1 MQGVPCRVLLWVVA
15 LLIAAPTDTAAAT
28 KSTASASAVTVGTV
42 IGLRGKRVLV
52 PVQFNGDGDTSELSA
67 DISFTG
73 GAIKFNVNAPQA
85 GYGGATC
92 QRISDNLLHLQV
104 GPTGS
109 PLSNDIRYCDMAID
123 VDPTASGGSVV
134 LAVSATCTDSIG
146 SPSSCQTTNGA
157 VQITDVQ
164 TSLLDGV
171 NVVIAGY
178 EGTAQESRQLRIS
191 NLGTG
196 SLGLNCAFIPSDP
209 SLSLVFA
216 SSVAA
221 GSYTDVVATCQ
232 LPALHAP
239 DVVSALHCLTTDP
252 IRSVLVYN
260 VDCTTV
266 AVGDSLPGDQLLDGQ
281 LKAGD
286 QLGSA
291 VTQSSLSNGNVGVV
305 ALGAP
310 FGGGDNS
317 GRVILYEGDTQVSR
331 SGPKGL
337 VNEIDGARRRVATL
351 GPPPRPEGKAATT
364 SPIDKFGSAVVM
376 TPDGLRI
383 IIGAPGDGNG
393 GYLGVVYVYD
403 RPNTPGGW
411 ADLDTSNPA
420 TPVTRI
426 NPPTTAVG
434 VGPSEFGDG
443 LALTPDGDLVVAA
456 PGSTVSG
463 TSKAGAVFRYPKSG
477 TSYTAEPDFTVTSPF
492 RVTDGR
498 FGDAIA
504 MDDVALV
511 VGAPQEGANNSQAG
525 AAYLIDYIAST
536 FQGPQPILDAL
547 LQQAG
552 NKFGTS
558 VAISGGVAVVGA
570 PGADTS
576 AGSNSGAA
584 GAYTIDQSPPVPGPL
599 TTLIPQAG
607 DDQGAGSAVATN
619 GEIIAVGAPGLLT
632 GIGPTYPGK
641 VFAFQLRPTPTQAVA
656 LKQTLRGAGGR
667 AGDRF
672 GREVSI
678 NRREIVVGAPLRS
691 LVVNG
696 APPVPQVG
704 QGDPFII
711 DGVFR
716 SGFE

>member
-1 MQGVPCRVLLWVVA
+1 MQGILCRAVLWVMVAVLL
-15 LLIAAPTDTAAAT
+15 APGQAFAAAKHT
-28 KSTASASAVTVGTV
+28 VSASVVTVGTV
-42 IGLRGKRVLV
+42 TGLRGKRVIV
-52 PVQFNGDGDTSELSA
+52 PVHFNGDGDTSELMV

-73 GAIKFNVNAPQA
+73 SDIKVSSTSPPV

-92 QRISDNLLHLQV
+92 VRISNTEVQV
-104 GPTGS
+104 HVPATGS
-109 PLSNDIRYCDMAID
+109 PLPTDINYCDIAID
-123 VDPTASGGSVV
+123 VDPTASGGTVA
-134 LAVSATCTDSIG
+134 LNLMAGCIDSIG
-146 SPSSCQTTNGA
+146 TSSNCQTVAGA
-157 VQITDVQ
+157 VRITDVQ
-164 TSLLDGV
+164 TSLQDGV

-178 EGTAQESRQLRIS
+178 EGTAQESRQLRIT
-191 NLGTG
+191 NLGTS
-196 SLGLNCAFIPSDP
+196 SLSLNCAFIPADS
-209 SLSLVFA
+209 SLSLVFP

-221 GSYTDVVATCQ
+221 GTYADVVATCQ

-239 DVVSALHCLTTDP
+239 DVVSALHCLTSDS

-260 VDCTTV
+260 VNCTTV
-266 AVGDSLPGDQLLDGQ
+266 AIGDSLPGDQLLDGQ

-317 GRVILYEGDTQVSR
+317 GRVILFEGDTQVSR

-337 VNEIDGARRRVATL
+337 VNEIEGIRKRVATL
-351 GPPPRPEGKAATT
+351 GPPPRSKDKASTT

-383 IIGAPGDGNG
+383 IIGAPGNG
-393 GYLGVVYVYD
+393 SGSYLGEVYVYQ
-403 RPNTPGGW
+403 RPSTPGGW
-411 ADLDTSNPA
+411 ADLDTSDPS
-420 TPVTRI
+420 TPVIRI

-434 VGPSEFGDG
+434 VAPVEFGDG
-443 LALTPDGDLVVAA
+443 LALTPDGDLIVAA
-456 PGSTVSG
+456 PGSTVGG

-477 TSYTAEPDFTVTSPF
+477 GGFTPEPDFTATSPF

-504 MDDVALV
+504 MDNVALV

-525 AAYLIDYIAST
+525 AAYLIDYIAGT
-536 FQGPQPILDAL
+536 FQGPQAILDAL

-570 PGADTS
+570 PGASTS
-576 AGSNSGAA
+576 AGSSSGAA
-584 GAYTIDQSPPVPGPL
+584 AVYTIEQSPPVPAPL
-599 TTLIPQAG
+599 TTLIPQPG
-607 DDQGAGSAVATN
+607 NDQGAGTSVATN
-619 GEIIAVGAPGLLT
+619 GEIVAMGAPGLLT
-632 GIGPTYPGK
+632 GIGPSYPGK
-641 VFAFQLRPTPTQAVA
+641 VFAFQLRPTPNQVVA

-678 NRREIVVGAPLRS
+678 NRREIVVGSPLRS

-704 QGDPFII
+704 QGDPFIL